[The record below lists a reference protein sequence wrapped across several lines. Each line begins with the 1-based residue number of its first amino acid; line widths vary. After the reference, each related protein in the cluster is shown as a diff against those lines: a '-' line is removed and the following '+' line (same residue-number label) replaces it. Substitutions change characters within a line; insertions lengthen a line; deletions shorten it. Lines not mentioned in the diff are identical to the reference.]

1 MCEHLIAAIHA
12 GEMLGDEVLEEQ
24 VIVVSFGGGQ
34 ADEAG
39 QSAGDGDHAEH
50 LGPGAAALGA
60 EQEREAESLV
70 EHAGKGMGG
79 VDGDGGEEGIDFAL
93 EIVAGVGAGMFAE
106 LVPLE
111 QANAVAAQLGEQVVI
126 PAAVLRGDK
135 LVNVGGE
142 AGKGFVGAQAV
153 VAGLAVAVFNALH
166 EAGLADFDVFVE
178 V

>member
-1 MCEHLIAAIHA
+1 
-12 GEMLGDEVLEEQ
+12 MLGDEVLEEQ

-93 EIVAGVGAGMFAE
+93 EIVAGVGAGMFARG
-106 LVPLE
+106 
-111 QANAVAAQLGEQVVI
+111 GEQEGSST
-126 PAAVLRGDK
+126 AD
-135 LVNVGGE
+135 
-142 AGKGFVGAQAV
+142 
-153 VAGLAVAVFNALH
+153 GLAWNQGAS
-166 EAGLADFDVFVE
+166 AG
-178 V
+178 